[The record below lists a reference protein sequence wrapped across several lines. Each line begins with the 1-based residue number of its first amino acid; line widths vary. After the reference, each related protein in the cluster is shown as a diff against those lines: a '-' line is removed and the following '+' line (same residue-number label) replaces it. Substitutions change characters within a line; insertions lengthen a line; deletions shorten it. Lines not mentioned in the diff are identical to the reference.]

1 MRTPAECTMS
11 LAVVCLS
18 PVSVVYRQNEIMSVL
33 LLLLLS
39 SHARTA
45 IGILVAVP
53 TAPHA
58 RTHACTQS
66 ARVCLRWVCSL
77 SS

>member
-18 PVSVVYRQNEIMSVL
+18 PVSVVYRQNEIMSV
-33 LLLLLS
+33 LLLS